1 MTESRLDSNLD
12 ARERR
17 LGRATRVMPYVLLAA
32 ATILSWPLSDRSQ
45 AYRLGTLGIA
55 GLAAA
60 WMLWM
65 VTLHPEWT
73 RRRALMAVYFLGLL
87 AFIAVLVTRN
97 PWFGLFAVTGYLHA
111 WEVLAGRW
119 RLAGVTA
126 AAVLHVTAIFGGRPP
141 SDLAGGLAFV
151 VLVVVIVATT
161 AVFAGLS
168 DTVSDQNQQRKRM
181 IAELA
186 EANHKLEAAMAENE
200 GLHAQ
205 LLTQAREA
213 GVLDERQ
220 RMARE
225 IHDTLAQ
232 GLTGIITQV
241 QAAQGAGD
249 RPADWRRHLEN
260 AAQLAREILSE
271 ARRSVQ
277 AVGPEPLRAARLPEA
292 LAEVVD
298 RWSGMHGVA
307 AEVATT
313 GTPRPMHPEVEVA
326 LLRTAQEA
334 LANVAKHAGA
344 SRVVLT
350 LSYMEDLVTLDIR
363 DDGVGFDPAAG
374 TAIWAGIPA
383 IPREAARR
391 LFISE
396 ASVKAHLLHIY
407 AKLGVNDRAAAVA
420 AAYDRGLL
428 TPGGR

>member
-1 MTESRLDSNLD
+1 MTESKLDSNLD

-65 VTLHPEWT
+65 VTLHPAWT

-260 AAQLAREILSE
+260 AAQLARESLSE

-277 AVGPEPLRAARLPEA
+277 AVGSEPLTAARLPEA

-298 RWSGMHGVA
+298 RWSGLHGVA

-326 LLRTAQEA
+326 LLRT
-334 LANVAKHAGA
+334 
-344 SRVVLT
+344 
-350 LSYMEDLVTLDIR
+350 
-363 DDGVGFDPAAG
+363 
-374 TAIWAGIPA
+374 
-383 IPREAARR
+383 
-391 LFISE
+391 
-396 ASVKAHLLHIY
+396 
-407 AKLGVNDRAAAVA
+407 
-420 AAYDRGLL
+420 
-428 TPGGR
+428 

>member
-32 ATILSWPLSDRSQ
+32 ATIPSWPLSDRSQ

-260 AAQLAREILSE
+260 AAQLARESLSE

-277 AVGPEPLRAARLPEA
+277 AVGPEPLTAARLPEA

-298 RWSGMHGVA
+298 RWSGLHGVA

-363 DDGVGFDPAAG
+363 DDGVGFDPAAVSDRPQRDGGFGLTVMRQRVHRLAGSLEIESEPGAG

-383 IPREAARR
+383 IPREA
-391 LFISE
+391 
-396 ASVKAHLLHIY
+396 
-407 AKLGVNDRAAAVA
+407 
-420 AAYDRGLL
+420 
-428 TPGGR
+428 PGA

>member
-1 MTESRLDSNLD
+1 
-12 ARERR
+12 
-17 LGRATRVMPYVLLAA
+17 
-32 ATILSWPLSDRSQ
+32 
-45 AYRLGTLGIA
+45 
-55 GLAAA
+55 
-60 WMLWM
+60 MLWM

-232 GLTGIITQV
+232 GLTGIITGPG
-241 QAAQGAGD
+241 GAGRR
-249 RPADWRRHLEN
+249 RPAGRLAPPPGERG
-260 AAQLAREILSE
+260 AAGAGEPVGGPPLGPGGGPGAADGRAPARG
-271 ARRSVQ
+271 ARRGG
-277 AVGPEPLRAARLPEA
+277 GPL
-292 LAEVVD
+292 V
-298 RWSGMHGVA
+298 
-307 AEVATT
+307 
-313 GTPRPMHPEVEVA
+313 RP
-326 LLRTAQEA
+326 
-334 LANVAKHAGA
+334 
-344 SRVVLT
+344 
-350 LSYMEDLVTLDIR
+350 
-363 DDGVGFDPAAG
+363 
-374 TAIWAGIPA
+374 
-383 IPREAARR
+383 ARR
-391 LFISE
+391 
-396 ASVKAHLLHIY
+396 
-407 AKLGVNDRAAAVA
+407 
-420 AAYDRGLL
+420 
-428 TPGGR
+428 GGRGRHHGDAPGLCTRRSRWRCCAPPRRRWPTWPSTPAPPGWC

>member
-1 MTESRLDSNLD
+1 MTESKLDSNLD

-65 VTLHPEWT
+65 VTLHPAWT

-260 AAQLAREILSE
+260 AAQLARESLSE

-277 AVGPEPLRAARLPEA
+277 AVGPEPLTAARLPEA

-298 RWSGMHGVA
+298 RWSGLHGVA

-363 DDGVGFDPAAG
+363 DDGVGFDPAAVGDRPQRDGGFGLTVMRQRVHRLAGSLEIESEPGAG

-383 IPREAARR
+383 IPREA
-391 LFISE
+391 
-396 ASVKAHLLHIY
+396 
-407 AKLGVNDRAAAVA
+407 
-420 AAYDRGLL
+420 
-428 TPGGR
+428 PGA

>member
-1 MTESRLDSNLD
+1 
-12 ARERR
+12 
-17 LGRATRVMPYVLLAA
+17 
-32 ATILSWPLSDRSQ
+32 
-45 AYRLGTLGIA
+45 
-55 GLAAA
+55 
-60 WMLWM
+60 MLWM

-260 AAQLAREILSE
+260 AAQLARESLSE

-277 AVGPEPLRAARLPEA
+277 AVGPKPLTAARLPEA
-292 LAEVVD
+292 PAEVVD
-298 RWSGMHGVA
+298 RWSGLHGVA

-363 DDGVGFDPAAG
+363 DDGVGFDPAAVGDRPQRDGGFGLTVMRQRVHRLAGSLEIESEPGAG

-383 IPREAARR
+383 IPREA
-391 LFISE
+391 
-396 ASVKAHLLHIY
+396 
-407 AKLGVNDRAAAVA
+407 
-420 AAYDRGLL
+420 
-428 TPGGR
+428 PGA

>member
-1 MTESRLDSNLD
+1 
-12 ARERR
+12 
-17 LGRATRVMPYVLLAA
+17 
-32 ATILSWPLSDRSQ
+32 
-45 AYRLGTLGIA
+45 
-55 GLAAA
+55 
-60 WMLWM
+60 MLWM

-260 AAQLAREILSE
+260 AAQLARESLSE

-277 AVGPEPLRAARLPEA
+277 AVGPEPLTAARLPEA

-298 RWSGMHGVA
+298 RWSGLHGVA

-313 GTPRPMHPEVEVA
+313 GTPRGYAPGGRGGAVAHRPGGAGQRGQARRRLQGGADAVVHGGPGDAGHPRRRRR
-326 LLRTAQEA
+326 LRPGRRE
-334 LANVAKHAGA
+334 
-344 SRVVLT
+344 RP
-350 LSYMEDLVTLDIR
+350 
-363 DDGVGFDPAAG
+363 PAAG
-374 TAIWAGIPA
+374 
-383 IPREAARR
+383 RR
-391 LFISE
+391 LRP
-396 ASVKAHLLHIY
+396 
-407 AKLGVNDRAAAVA
+407 DRHAAAGAPPGRVA
-420 AAYDRGLL
+420 GDRVRAGRRHRHLGRHPRHPAGGARCL
-428 TPGGR
+428 TPSGC